1 MNRKDI
7 ETVVMNLEAF
17 EIVDIVEKQA
27 HKKLADLVRIS
38 SVRLDNSNSK
48 KEIPFVFKGE

>member
-7 ETVVMNLEAF
+7 ETAVMNLEAF

-27 HKKLADLVRIS
+27 NKKLADLVRIS

-48 KEIPFVFKGE
+48 KETPLIHKGE